1 MCGDGADTGH
11 GVSAGR
17 ARAPVTASAD
27 FVANI
32 GNKLGAVL
40 YVAAQLLGSHLL
52 SHLVPAVTCPNV
64 SWALVDSRS

>member
-1 MCGDGADTGH
+1 MPSRHVAVAAARADRRP
-11 GVSAGR
+11 R
-17 ARAPVTASAD
+17 ARR
-27 FVANI
+27 FVANL

-52 SHLVPAVTCPNV
+52 CHLVPAVTCPNV

>member
-1 MCGDGADTGH
+1 MPSRHIPVRRPAPTAGH
-11 GVSAGR
+11 APGR
-17 ARAPVTASAD
+17 
-27 FVANI
+27 FVANL

-52 SHLVPAVTCPNV
+52 CHLVPAVTCPNV